1 MNGGYIILSS
11 TNSYDASNIMVTKI
25 DNQLNFI
32 SNTVYKQTTLGY
44 DRPSGIFESTNG
56 EILIS
61 SVNQSTLSNVN
72 SMRINFLKIASN
84 GSVVWSKYYSGYSAF
99 YSGGII
105 QHSSGDIYISGGVK
119 IDSTSSSTTRNNQPI
134 LLKISNSGVLLNARL
149 YRGSIVSD
157 VTKNNGF
164 RGLKELS
171 NGTIALVGGSKTFTN
186 QPSPQT
192 RQDGFYLNVNQNLS
206 INVFRNFNVQADHIL
221 TGIVQKFD
229 TIYAQGAIKNASNS
243 FDDIIYH
250 RILINGSSIQSSK
263 ILGQT
268 NKNEIVSSP
277 TSFVIKPNSN
287 SYLFGIGSI
296 ANENGISIKTNFI
309 NNITGYCFSGLDIP
323 ASQVNPI
330 NDERK
335 SKITEGNITCVPQ
348 DLSLINSNTTL
359 NYGVYCDPFTSK
371 LFIDNGYSAKI
382 SINPNI
388 FNNVGHFYINSQTEL
403 SQVNIDIYNLVGI
416 KVKSLYNGS
425 LNSGQTKISYDLSD
439 LSVGVYFI
447 RAQNGFVDEVK
458 KIIVVD

>member
-1 MNGGYIILSS
+1 MKNLRVSSLLGLILILFNSYNLFAQEFSNIYSSSTIVQYTSLVLNTQNSNEVIVLGSKIENATTQNKDLLISKMSLTGVLSNSYIFENAGKDDIPVQIISSMNGGYIILSS
-11 TNSYDASNIMVTKI
+11 TNSYDASDIMVTKI

-192 RQDGFYLNVNQNLS
+192 RQDGFYLCES
-206 INVFRNFNVQADHIL
+206 
-221 TGIVQKFD
+221 KF
-229 TIYAQGAIKNASNS
+229 
-243 FDDIIYH
+243 
-250 RILINGSSIQSSK
+250 
-263 ILGQT
+263 
-268 NKNEIVSSP
+268 
-277 TSFVIKPNSN
+277 
-287 SYLFGIGSI
+287 
-296 ANENGISIKTNFI
+296 
-309 NNITGYCFSGLDIP
+309 
-323 ASQVNPI
+323 
-330 NDERK
+330 
-335 SKITEGNITCVPQ
+335 
-348 DLSLINSNTTL
+348 
-359 NYGVYCDPFTSK
+359 VYKC
-371 LFIDNGYSAKI
+371 I
-382 SINPNI
+382 
-388 FNNVGHFYINSQTEL
+388 
-403 SQVNIDIYNLVGI
+403 
-416 KVKSLYNGS
+416 
-425 LNSGQTKISYDLSD
+425 
-439 LSVGVYFI
+439 
-447 RAQNGFVDEVK
+447 
-458 KIIVVD
+458 